1 MNISGFVLAGGQS
14 RRMGRDKALLPYG
27 GSTLLEHALE
37 TLRTVCDTVAIAGSR
52 EDLAVY
58 APVIDDIYTGCG
70 PLAGMHAALAQ
81 TKSEWN
87 FLMGV
92 DMPLIKPE
100 DLLRLVDAAERAS
113 DPAAGERVHPVLR
126 AKVVA
131 VLAESEGRLQPL
143 CGLYRGS
150 LADAFARALG
160 AGERAVIPA
169 VEAICGPNGMVRV
182 PFDATVLANLN
193 TPEDLATLAAAKP
206 ST

>member
-1 MNISGFVLAGGQS
+1 
-14 RRMGRDKALLPYG
+14 MGRDKALLPYD
-27 GSTLLEHALE
+27 GSTLLEHALA
-37 TLRTVCDTVAIAGSR
+37 TLRAVCDTVAIAGNR
-52 EDLAVY
+52 PDLAEY
-58 APVIDDIYTGCG
+58 APVVDDVYTGCG

-81 TKSEWN
+81 TESEWN
-87 FLMGV
+87 IFLGV
-92 DMPLIKPE
+92 DMPGVKPE
-100 DLLRLVDAAERAS
+100 DLRRLIAAAEGAN
-113 DPAAGERVHPVLR
+113 DPAVGQKVHPVLR

-182 PFDATVLANLN
+182 AFDAAVLANLN
-193 TPEDLATLAAAKP
+193 TPEDVATHGAG
-206 ST
+206 STSIR